1 MNKHTGSTYLEGTYP
16 SLLSAM
22 ASKTYHL
29 QWAEALECVFV
40 IDSNLS
46 VGDQVHE

>member
-22 ASKTYHL
+22 ASKTY
-29 QWAEALECVFV
+29 Q
-40 IDSNLS
+40 ISS
-46 VGDQVHE
+46 QTPIDQV